1 MRLFFGK
8 HRLDIGRREL
18 WHGGELVAVPPQIFD
33 LIIYLVR
40 HRDRVVGKDELLE
53 TVWRG
58 RIVSDSAMTTAINGA
73 RQAIGD
79 SGAAQALIR
88 TFQRKG
94 FRFIGAVQ
102 EDETT
107 FGAPPHDA
115 TTASPAVSFAAS
127 AGASEIKD
135 ASQGPAPILH
145 AQPERRQITALFC
158 ELLGPAG
165 AGGIDLE
172 DWREAVGEF
181 QSCVSETAGRHNGV
195 INGHLGNNVLVLF
208 GHPEAREHD
217 AEQAVRAGLEL
228 CATVRALKPHA
239 DAPMRCR
246 VGVAT
251 GTVIIGDPVVD
262 GFEALSPPP
271 QPAPIKGAGARGQ
284 TLPLDGGGLGGGE
297 PASVAVIPTLVS
309 RSTPQTHPNI
319 AVVGD
324 SPNLAARLAILTPP
338 DTVAIDRA
346 TRHLIGNL
354 FDCRDLGAFEAN
366 RGTEPLRAWRVV
378 GENLATSRFEALR
391 GSTLNP
397 LIGRDDEINLLL
409 RCWARAQAGDGQ
421 IVLVSGEAGIGKSR
435 LGAQLAAEIASEPHT
450 RWRYQC
456 SPYHR
461 DSVLHPFVGALGRA
475 ARLALDDPAETQLDK
490 LEAILVPS
498 PIAETAPLFASL
510 LSIPTGDRYP
520 PLALSAAQQ
529 RRLTLAALLDQLE
542 GLARK
547 KPVLILFEDAHWADA
562 TSLEVLDLTVER
574 IRALPALM
582 LITFRPEYEAPWT
595 GLSYVTS
602 IALDRLTRAEVETL
616 AECVAGRL
624 LPPGVT
630 AQIVAKADGVP
641 LFVEELT
648 RAVIEA
654 GVGHGGEALADTAQL
669 PSSAG
674 SRGQAFGVPAALHAS
689 LIARLDRL
697 GTAAREVAQIGAV
710 LGREFRYEL
719 IAHVAQ
725 PQRAEADLQA
735 ALGALT
741 DAGLLFCHGAAPRSS
756 YLFKHALIQDAAYET
771 LVRARRQE
779 LHRTAAQAIAAEFPA
794 LAEAQPELIAR
805 HWSGAGDAER
815 AFAAWRKTGDVARAR
830 NAFSEARAAYRHAL
844 DRLAVTPPSPERDA
858 SELELLL
865 ATSQMIAATRGSTS
879 PDRLEI
885 TARAADLAAKTGN
898 LGRLAEHIYGS
909 WRAAGVAG
917 DHPSAMVLADRV
929 LDIARRDGGAFTRGL
944 ATYAQLWTRL
954 YIGDLL
960 GAEDHFVTGQA
971 FLSDWD
977 LRRYF
982 VATWTLSTAGFNAW
996 IMGRADEA
1004 RARMRRA
1011 VATVEGDAFARIIV
1025 QWSSS
1030 FLHVMLRE
1038 PEQAALLA
1046 AQAIATADE
1055 HGFHQFG
1062 LGPRMSHGWAQAQLG
1077 HADDGASLIREALT
1091 AYRANGSLV
1100 SVPTRLTWLAEAQAL
1115 GSAPADGLRTIKE
1128 ALSVNPDERYWRP
1141 ETLRLRGDIRRRQS
1155 EEELA
1160 EADFRDAIALARE
1173 MSARA
1178 WELRA
1183 ATSLA
1188 RLWRDQG
1195 KRAKARDLL
1204 APIYGW
1210 FTEGF
1215 ATPDLKEAKALLNE
1229 FA

>member
-1 MRLFFGK
+1 M
-8 HRLDIGRREL
+8 
-18 WHGGELVAVPPQIFD
+18 
-33 LIIYLVR
+33 
-40 HRDRVVGKDELLE
+40 
-53 TVWRG
+53 
-58 RIVSDSAMTTAINGA
+58 
-73 RQAIGD
+73 
-79 SGAAQALIR
+79 
-88 TFQRKG
+88 
-94 FRFIGAVQ
+94 
-102 EDETT
+102 
-107 FGAPPHDA
+107 
-115 TTASPAVSFAAS
+115 
-127 AGASEIKD
+127 
-135 ASQGPAPILH
+135 
-145 AQPERRQITALFC
+145 
-158 ELLGPAG
+158 
-165 AGGIDLE
+165 
-172 DWREAVGEF
+172 
-181 QSCVSETAGRHNGV
+181 
-195 INGHLGNNVLVLF
+195 
-208 GHPEAREHD
+208 
-217 AEQAVRAGLEL
+217 
-228 CATVRALKPHA
+228 
-239 DAPMRCR
+239 
-246 VGVAT
+246 
-251 GTVIIGDPVVD
+251 
-262 GFEALSPPP
+262 
-271 QPAPIKGAGARGQ
+271 
-284 TLPLDGGGLGGGE
+284 
-297 PASVAVIPTLVS
+297 
-309 RSTPQTHPNI
+309 
-319 AVVGD
+319 
-324 SPNLAARLAILTPP
+324 
-338 DTVAIDRA
+338 
-346 TRHLIGNL
+346 
-354 FDCRDLGAFEAN
+354 
-366 RGTEPLRAWRVV
+366 
-378 GENLATSRFEALR
+378 
-391 GSTLNP
+391 
-397 LIGRDDEINLLL
+397 
-409 RCWARAQAGDGQ
+409 
-421 IVLVSGEAGIGKSR
+421 
-435 LGAQLAAEIASEPHT
+435 
-450 RWRYQC
+450 
-456 SPYHR
+456 
-461 DSVLHPFVGALGRA
+461 
-475 ARLALDDPAETQLDK
+475 
-490 LEAILVPS
+490 
-498 PIAETAPLFASL
+498 
-510 LSIPTGDRYP
+510 
-520 PLALSAAQQ
+520 
-529 RRLTLAALLDQLE
+529 
-542 GLARK
+542 
-547 KPVLILFEDAHWADA
+547 
-562 TSLEVLDLTVER
+562 VER
-574 IRALPALM
+574 IVGNHKLPEALAAA
-582 LITFRPEYEAPWT
+582 I
-595 GLSYVTS
+595 
-602 IALDRLTRAEVETL
+602 VE
-616 AECVAGRL
+616 R
-624 LPPGVT
+624 
-630 AQIVAKADGVP
+630 ADGVP

-654 GVGHGGEALADTAQL
+654 GPNGEALADAAPL
-669 PSSAG
+669 PSPAG
-674 SRGQAFGVPAALHAS
+674 SRGQACGVPPALRAS
-689 LIARLDRL
+689 LVARLDRL
-697 GTAAREVAQIGAV
+697 GPAAREAAQIGAV
-710 LGREFRYEL
+710 LGREFPY
-719 IAHVAQ
+719 VAQ
-725 PQRAEADLQA
+725 PQRVEADLQA
-735 ALGALT
+735 ALDALT
-741 DAGLLFCHGAAPRSS
+741 GAGLLFCRGVAPRSS

-771 LVRARRQE
+771 LLRAHGQE
-779 LHRTAAQAIAAEFPA
+779 LHRTAAQTIAAEFAA

-815 AFAAWRKTGDVARAR
+815 AFVAWRKAGDVARSR
-830 NAFSEARAAYRHAL
+830 NAFSEGRAAYRHAL

>member
-1 MRLFFGK
+1 L
-8 HRLDIGRREL
+8 
-18 WHGGELVAVPPQIFD
+18 
-33 LIIYLVR
+33 
-40 HRDRVVGKDELLE
+40 
-53 TVWRG
+53 
-58 RIVSDSAMTTAINGA
+58 
-73 RQAIGD
+73 
-79 SGAAQALIR
+79 
-88 TFQRKG
+88 
-94 FRFIGAVQ
+94 
-102 EDETT
+102 
-107 FGAPPHDA
+107 
-115 TTASPAVSFAAS
+115 
-127 AGASEIKD
+127 
-135 ASQGPAPILH
+135 
-145 AQPERRQITALFC
+145 
-158 ELLGPAG
+158 
-165 AGGIDLE
+165 
-172 DWREAVGEF
+172 
-181 QSCVSETAGRHNGV
+181 
-195 INGHLGNNVLVLF
+195 
-208 GHPEAREHD
+208 
-217 AEQAVRAGLEL
+217 
-228 CATVRALKPHA
+228 
-239 DAPMRCR
+239 
-246 VGVAT
+246 
-251 GTVIIGDPVVD
+251 
-262 GFEALSPPP
+262 
-271 QPAPIKGAGARGQ
+271 
-284 TLPLDGGGLGGGE
+284 
-297 PASVAVIPTLVS
+297 
-309 RSTPQTHPNI
+309 
-319 AVVGD
+319 
-324 SPNLAARLAILTPP
+324 
-338 DTVAIDRA
+338 
-346 TRHLIGNL
+346 
-354 FDCRDLGAFEAN
+354 
-366 RGTEPLRAWRVV
+366 
-378 GENLATSRFEALR
+378 
-391 GSTLNP
+391 
-397 LIGRDDEINLLL
+397 
-409 RCWARAQAGDGQ
+409 
-421 IVLVSGEAGIGKSR
+421 
-435 LGAQLAAEIASEPHT
+435 
-450 RWRYQC
+450 
-456 SPYHR
+456 
-461 DSVLHPFVGALGRA
+461 
-475 ARLALDDPAETQLDK
+475 
-490 LEAILVPS
+490 
-498 PIAETAPLFASL
+498 
-510 LSIPTGDRYP
+510 
-520 PLALSAAQQ
+520 
-529 RRLTLAALLDQLE
+529 
-542 GLARK
+542 
-547 KPVLILFEDAHWADA
+547 
-562 TSLEVLDLTVER
+562 
-574 IRALPALM
+574 
-582 LITFRPEYEAPWT
+582 
-595 GLSYVTS
+595 
-602 IALDRLTRAEVETL
+602 
-616 AECVAGRL
+616 
-624 LPPGVT
+624 
-630 AQIVAKADGVP
+630 
-641 LFVEELT
+641 
-648 RAVIEA
+648 
-654 GVGHGGEALADTAQL
+654 
-669 PSSAG
+669 
-674 SRGQAFGVPAALHAS
+674 
-689 LIARLDRL
+689 
-697 GTAAREVAQIGAV
+697 
-710 LGREFRYEL
+710 
-719 IAHVAQ
+719 
-725 PQRAEADLQA
+725 
-735 ALGALT
+735 
-741 DAGLLFCHGAAPRSS
+741 
-756 YLFKHALIQDAAYET
+756 
-771 LVRARRQE
+771 RRQE